1 MQDRFPDPKT
11 FTTGLLFQYMEKKL
25 ELDSLTEFWGYDKLI
40 VSPDISRPGLC
51 LSGYTHKF
59 MYERIQIFGETE
71 ITLMN
76 QLSSVERKK
85 AIAGVFSFPV
95 VCFIVTKGLNP
106 PEELLEAALEAS
118 VAVFRSP
125 QDTTPLIHDLTIY
138 LSEVFAPYVSLHGT
152 LVDVFGEGLL
162 VMGRS
167 AIGKSE
173 AVLGLVERGHRLVAD
188 DLVRIRKTG
197 ERLFGSGD
205 ALIGFHMEIRGI
217 GFVSIA
223 ELFGVRATKEIQ
235 SVDLAVRLVDAS
247 LIDESDR
254 SGLEEKVLPILG
266 KDVPLVEIPVL
277 PGRNLTL
284 LLEVAAMMNIQAKDT
299 GCSSAERL
307 NRKLIARMGRK
318 GLRE

>member
-11 FTTGLLFQYMEKKL
+11 LTTGLLFQYMEKKL
-25 ELDSLTEFWGYDKLI
+25 ELDSLTEFRGYERPI

-51 LSGYTHKF
+51 LTGYTHKF
-59 MYERIQIFGETE
+59 MYERIQIIGETE
-71 ITLMN
+71 IILMN
-76 QLSSVERKK
+76 QLSTQERTKS
-85 AIAGVFSFPV
+85 ILGVFSFPV
-95 VCFIVTKGLNP
+95 VCFIVTKGLTP
-106 PEELLEAALEAS
+106 PSELLKIAMKS
-118 VAVFRSP
+118 DVAVFRSP
-125 QDTTPLIHDLTIY
+125 QDTTPLIHDLTIF

-247 LIDESDR
+247 LIDERDR
-254 SGLEEKVLPILG
+254 SGLEQKVLPVLG

>member
-1 MQDRFPDPKT
+1 LQDRFPDPKT
-11 FTTGLLFQYMEKKL
+11 LTAGLLFQYMEKKL
-25 ELDSLTEFWGYDKLI
+25 ELDSLTEFRGYERLI
-40 VSPDISRPGLC
+40 ISPDISRPGLC
-51 LSGYTHKF
+51 LTGYTHKF
-59 MYERIQIFGETE
+59 MYERIQIIGETE

-76 QLSSVERKK
+76 QLSSKERKK
-85 AIAGVFSFPV
+85 SISGVFSFPV
-95 VCFIVTKGLNP
+95 VCFIVTKDLTP
-106 PEELLEAALEAS
+106 PAELLEIAMKS
-118 VAVFRSP
+118 DVAVFRSP
-125 QDTTPLIHDLTIY
+125 RDTTPLIHDLTIF
-138 LSEVFAPYVSLHGT
+138 LSEIFAPYVSLHGT

-197 ERLFGSGD
+197 ERLLGSGD

-223 ELFGVRATKEIQ
+223 ELFGIRSTKEIQ
-235 SVDLAVRLVDAS
+235 TVDLAVRLVDAS
-247 LIDESDR
+247 LIDEDDR
-254 SGLEEKVLPILG
+254 SGLDQKVLPILG
-266 KDVPLVEIPVL
+266 TDVPLVEIPVL